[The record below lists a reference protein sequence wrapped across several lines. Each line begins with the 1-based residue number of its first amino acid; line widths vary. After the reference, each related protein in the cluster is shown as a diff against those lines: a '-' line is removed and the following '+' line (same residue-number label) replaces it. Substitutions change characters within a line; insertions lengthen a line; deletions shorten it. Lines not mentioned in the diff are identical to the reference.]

1 MTVSG
6 IQTDGIA
13 VRAVAPIEQAAGTAI
28 ACRALDLVLSAALL
42 IVLAPLLGLI
52 ALAIRLDTGGPVL
65 FRQTRYGL
73 GMSTFTINK
82 FRTMHW
88 GTSVDRHRDYVQ
100 GLIRGDIDT
109 APGADGS
116 LYKLEVDDRIT
127 GVGGVLRRFSLDEL
141 PQLWNVLC
149 GEMSLVGPRPAIP
162 YEVEFYPTPEW
173 CRRFTVKPGITG
185 LWQVSGR
192 NELNFDQMVDLDLD
206 YTQCRS
212 FWLNVRILVKTAWV
226 VTHGRGAA

>member
-1 MTVSG
+1 MSASG
-6 IQTDGIA
+6 VQTEA
-13 VRAVAPIEQAAGTAI
+13 MVVQAVAPLEQATVTAI

-42 IVLAPLLGLI
+42 ILLSPLLALI
-52 ALAIRLDTGGPVL
+52 ALAVRLDSSGPSL

-73 GMSTFTINK
+73 GMSTFKINK

-88 GTSVDRHRDYVQ
+88 GTPADTHREYVE
-100 GLIRGDIDT
+100 GLIRGHADVSAD
-109 APGADGS
+109 ADGG
-116 LYKLEVDDRIT
+116 LYKLVVDDRIT
-127 GVGGVLRRFSLDEL
+127 GVGRVLRRFSLDEL

-173 CRRFTVKPGITG
+173 CERFTVKPGITG

-192 NELNFDQMVDLDLD
+192 NELNFDQMVHLDLE
-206 YTQCRS
+206 YAQIRS
-212 FWLNVRILVKTAWV
+212 FRLNLRILVRTAWV
-226 VTHGRGAA
+226 VAHGKGAA